1 MNAGINCATAGTA
14 LTIESATIAEN
25 AFRMAPPYLSRSLH
39 DDQSFRRIA
48 LPMANESENAA
59 AASPTLA
66 TQTTDRRPA
75 GVEQPGVI
83 DFFAHV
89 RKGDEVLMVMFEP
102 RPWDDSDLQLF
113 QLQEKFNAYV
123 SFLLDGEMAEA
134 HPELAGKNARIELRC
149 AEVPGGRALD
159 LLNAIHDQLAL
170 QEIRVE
176 VIAGSEGCGAG
187 CSCHS

>member
-1 MNAGINCATAGTA
+1 
-14 LTIESATIAEN
+14 
-25 AFRMAPPYLSRSLH
+25 
-39 DDQSFRRIA
+39 
-48 LPMANESENAA
+48 MANEPENAA
-59 AASPTLA
+59 AVSSTPAA
-66 TQTTDRRPA
+66 QTTGGRPA

-89 RKGDEVLMVMFEP
+89 KKEDEVLLVMFEP
-102 RPWDDSDLQLF
+102 RPWADSDLQLF

-149 AEVPGGRALD
+149 AEMPGGRALD

-176 VIAGSEGCGAG
+176 VIAGSESCRSG
-187 CSCHS
+187 CSCHL

>member
-1 MNAGINCATAGTA
+1 
-14 LTIESATIAEN
+14 
-25 AFRMAPPYLSRSLH
+25 
-39 DDQSFRRIA
+39 
-48 LPMANESENAA
+48 MANEPENAA
-59 AASPTLA
+59 AASSA
-66 TQTTDRRPA
+66 SAAQTTDARPA
-75 GVEQPGVI
+75 GVERPGVI

-89 RKGDEVLMVMFEP
+89 RKADEVLMVMFEP

-123 SFLLDGEMAEA
+123 SFLLDGEMVEA

-149 AEVPGGRALD
+149 AEMPGGRVLD

-187 CSCHS
+187 CSCHL

>member
-1 MNAGINCATAGTA
+1 
-14 LTIESATIAEN
+14 
-25 AFRMAPPYLSRSLH
+25 MADKSKIITPAAVPP
-39 DDQSFRRIA
+39 
-48 LPMANESENAA
+48 
-59 AASPTLA
+59 
-66 TQTTDRRPA
+66 PA

-83 DFFAHV
+83 DFFAQDT
-89 RKGDEVLMVMFEP
+89 KGDDVLLVMFEP

-149 AEVPGGRALD
+149 AEMPEGRALD

-176 VIAGSEGCGAG
+176 VIVEDRSGRCGND
-187 CSCHS
+187 CSCGG

>member
-1 MNAGINCATAGTA
+1 
-14 LTIESATIAEN
+14 
-25 AFRMAPPYLSRSLH
+25 
-39 DDQSFRRIA
+39 
-48 LPMANESENAA
+48 MANEPENAA
-59 AASPTLA
+59 AASSTSA
-66 TQTTDRRPA
+66 AQTTDGRPA

-89 RKGDEVLMVMFEP
+89 TKGDEVLMVMFEP

-149 AEVPGGRALD
+149 AEMPGGRALD

-187 CSCHS
+187 CSCHL

>member
-1 MNAGINCATAGTA
+1 
-14 LTIESATIAEN
+14 
-25 AFRMAPPYLSRSLH
+25 
-39 DDQSFRRIA
+39 
-48 LPMANESENAA
+48 MANEPENAA
-59 AASPTLA
+59 AVSSTPAA
-66 TQTTDRRPA
+66 QTTDGRPA

-83 DFFAHV
+83 DFFAHDSK
-89 RKGDEVLMVMFEP
+89 RDEVLLVMFEP

-123 SFLLDGEMAEA
+123 SFLLDGELAEA

-149 AEVPGGRALD
+149 AEMPEGRALD

-176 VIAGSEGCGAG
+176 VIVGIAAAAAAAVPAIDKIGSNAKNRGRK
-187 CSCHS
+187 

>member
-1 MNAGINCATAGTA
+1 MV
-14 LTIESATIAEN
+14 
-25 AFRMAPPYLSRSLH
+25 
-39 DDQSFRRIA
+39 
-48 LPMANESENAA
+48 NEPENAA
-59 AASPTLA
+59 AAGSSSPA
-66 TQTTDRRPA
+66 AQTTDGRPA

-83 DFFAHV
+83 DFFAYV

-149 AEVPGGRALD
+149 AEMPEGRALD

-176 VIAGSEGCGAG
+176 VIVEDRRDNCGSGCTCGG
-187 CSCHS
+187 